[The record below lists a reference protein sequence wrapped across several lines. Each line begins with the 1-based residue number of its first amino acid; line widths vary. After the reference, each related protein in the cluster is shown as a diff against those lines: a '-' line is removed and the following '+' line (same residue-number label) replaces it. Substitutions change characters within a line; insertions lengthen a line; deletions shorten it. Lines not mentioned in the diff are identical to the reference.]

1 MACAARVARHAS
13 FARFSLQEYNVFKSF
28 GSTKGTGVTALV
40 SNVTNLIIF
49 GLMLGL
55 LVFVHEFGHFIVAK
69 RLHIPV
75 LEFGFG
81 FPPRLIR
88 LMKRDETEYTLNA
101 VPLGGFV
108 RLMGEEDPNVPGGF
122 ASAKPSVRAP
132 ILLAGVTMNFL
143 LALVV
148 FTIGA
153 FASPPYAPV
162 QTTRIAA
169 VVPDSPAALAGLA
182 KGDTIVAVNGRNIK
196 DDYQTLS
203 QMLRENA
210 GQSVTLTIMRS
221 GRMGDPI
228 SIVPRA
234 NPPPG
239 QGPLGIALEALLGLR
254 VSSVEPGSVSDR
266 AGVRRGDVLAFVVD
280 PQKGRTLRDQNE
292 LAQFAMAHPG
302 FKIDWHVARNG
313 KLLDPDPITVQ
324 IPDSVDAKN
333 AALGLNL
340 QTSLL
345 DAPRAAAQ
353 DMWLVIES
361 IPLMISQV
369 ARGSIPGDS
378 FVGPIGI
385 YQLTGEVAER
395 GGVLGLVRWLGL
407 LSLNL
412 AIFNLLPIPALDG
425 GRLVFVLLE
434 WVRGGKRID
443 PQKEG
448 LVHLIG
454 IAVLLGFVIVISFFD
469 VQRLLDGR
477 SIFPLP

>member
-1 MACAARVARHAS
+1 M
-13 FARFSLQEYNVFKSF
+13 
-28 GSTKGTGVTALV
+28 TALV
-40 SNVTNLIIF
+40 SNATALIIF

-88 LMKRDETEYTLNA
+88 FMKRDETEYTINA
-101 VPLGGFV
+101 IPLGGFV
-108 RLMGEEDPNVPGGF
+108 RLMGEEDPKVPGGF

-143 LALVV
+143 LAFVV
-148 FTIGA
+148 FVLGA

-162 QTTRIAA
+162 QTTRIVA
-169 VVPDSPAALAGLA
+169 VVPDSPAALAGLT

-210 GQSVTLTIMRS
+210 GRSVTLTIVRN
-221 GRMGDPI
+221 GRARDPI
-228 SIVPRA
+228 SIVPRVD
-234 NPPPG
+234 PPPG
-239 QGPLGIALEALLGLR
+239 QGPLGIALEAMLGLR
-254 VSSVEPGSVSDR
+254 VSSVEPGSVADR
-266 AGVRRGDVLAFVVD
+266 AGLRAGDVLAFVVD
-280 PQKGRTLRDQNE
+280 PQKGRPLRDQNE
-292 LAQFAMAHPG
+292 LSQYALAHPG

-324 IPDSVDAKN
+324 IPDSVEAKN
-333 AALGLNL
+333 ATLGLNM

-345 DAPRAAAQ
+345 DAPRDAAQ

-361 IPLMISQV
+361 IPIMFSQIV
-369 ARGSIPGDS
+369 RGSLPGDS
-378 FVGPIGI
+378 VVGPIGI

-412 AIFNLLPIPALDG
+412 AIVNLLPFPALDG

-443 PQKEG
+443 PKKEG

-477 SIFPLP
+477 SVIPTP